1 MLNFSMSKQAGFTL
15 VELVTTIIL
24 ISILAVVVL
33 PRLFT
38 QSSYS
43 AYSLRNEFIS
53 ELRQVQQKA
62 LNNTDRCFR
71 VTVSAT
77 GYQVSQF
84 SARNEA
90 VCSGTA
96 LSPNPLY
103 TQAFQG
109 GAQLVLVS
117 PNSTNSSNFS
127 LDFDID
133 GSTSLACNG
142 PCINVIAN
150 DTVMI
155 NVSSEGY
162 IYAN

>member
-24 ISILAVVVL
+24 ISILAVMVL

-84 SARNEA
+84 SARNGA

-103 TQAFQG
+103 SQAFQAD
-109 GAQLVLVS
+109 AQLVRV
-117 PNSTNSSNFS
+117 STNSSNFS
-127 LDFDID
+127 LDFDIN
-133 GSTSLACNG
+133 GRLFPSCNG
-142 PCINVIAN
+142 ECIRVTAN

>member
-1 MLNFSMSKQAGFTL
+1 MAKQTGFTL

-24 ISILAVVVL
+24 ISILAVTVL

-43 AYSLRNEFIS
+43 AYSLRNEFIA

-71 VTVSAT
+71 VTVSGT

-84 SARNEA
+84 SSRNGA

-117 PNSTNSSNFS
+117 TNSSDFT
-127 LDFDID
+127 LDFDIN
-133 GSTSLACNG
+133 GRLFPSCNG
-142 PCINVIAN
+142 DCIRVTAN

-155 NVSSEGY
+155 NISSEGY
-162 IYAN
+162 IYAK

>member
-1 MLNFSMSKQAGFTL
+1 MSKQAGFTL

-71 VTVSAT
+71 VTVFGT

-84 SARNEA
+84 PARNGA
-90 VCSGTA
+90 ACSGTA

-109 GAQLVLVS
+109 SAQLVLV
-117 PNSTNSSNFS
+117 STNSSNFS
-127 LDFDID
+127 LDFDIN
-133 GSTSLACNG
+133 GRPSLACNG

>member
-1 MLNFSMSKQAGFTL
+1 MSKQAGFTL

-71 VTVSAT
+71 VTVSGT

-84 SARNEA
+84 STRNGA
-90 VCSGTA
+90 VCSGPA

-109 GAQLVLVS
+109 GAQLVLV
-117 PNSTNSSNFS
+117 STNSSNFS

-155 NVSSEGY
+155 NVSSDGY

>member
-71 VTVSAT
+71 VTVSGT

-84 SARNEA
+84 SARNGA

-117 PNSTNSSNFS
+117 PNSSDFS

-133 GSTSLACNG
+133 GSTSLVCNG

>member
-117 PNSTNSSNFS
+117 PNSSDFS

>member
-1 MLNFSMSKQAGFTL
+1 MLKFSMSKQAGFTL

-71 VTVSAT
+71 VTVSGT

-84 SARNEA
+84 STRNGA
-90 VCSGTA
+90 VCSGPA

-117 PNSTNSSNFS
+117 TNSSNFT
-127 LDFDID
+127 LDFDIN
-133 GSTSLACNG
+133 GRLFPSCNG
-142 PCINVIAN
+142 DCIRVTAN

-155 NVSSEGY
+155 NISSEGY

>member
-1 MLNFSMSKQAGFTL
+1 MLKFSMSKQAGFTL

-84 SARNEA
+84 SARNGA

-117 PNSTNSSNFS
+117 PNSSDFS

>member
-1 MLNFSMSKQAGFTL
+1 MLKFSMSKQAGFTL

-71 VTVSAT
+71 VTVSGT

-84 SARNEA
+84 STRNGA

-117 PNSTNSSNFS
+117 PNSSDFS

>member
-1 MLNFSMSKQAGFTL
+1 MLKFSMSKQAGFTL

-71 VTVSAT
+71 VTVSVT
-77 GYQVSQF
+77 GFQVSQF
-84 SARNEA
+84 PARNGA
-90 VCSGTA
+90 FCDGTA

-103 TQAFQG
+103 SQVFQG
-109 GAQLVLVS
+109 GAQLVLV
-117 PNSTNSSNFS
+117 STNSSNFS
-127 LDFDID
+127 LDFDIN
-133 GSTSLACNG
+133 GRPSLACNG

>member
-1 MLNFSMSKQAGFTL
+1 MLNFSMSKKAGFTL
-15 VELVTTIIL
+15 VESVTTIIL

-71 VTVSAT
+71 VNVSGT

-84 SARNEA
+84 SARNGA

-103 TQAFQG
+103 SQAFQG
-109 GAQLVLVS
+109 GAQLVLV
-117 PNSTNSSNFS
+117 STNSSNFS

>member
-71 VTVSAT
+71 VTVSGT

-84 SARNEA
+84 SARNGA

-103 TQAFQG
+103 SQAFQG
-109 GAQLVLVS
+109 GAQLVLV
-117 PNSTNSSNFS
+117 STNSSNFS